1 MLDFQHIIQVND
13 LEDKNLLVIT
23 RSQLWQGLVLRAKN
37 PQKFNDALQCESSE
51 IEGDQFVRRISAG
64 AVEFQESVVITPNLK
79 IETRTMPEIEQV
91 FAESSTLI
99 EEPEPNSLFVRFSY
113 RRDLDESENEV
124 QIAEYLKSAYVQL
137 DRDAVAMIRMLAQ
150 SESLNTSVN

>member
-13 LEDKNLLVIT
+13 LEDKTALVIT
-23 RSQLWQGLVLRAKN
+23 KLQLWQGLVLRARN
-37 PQKFNDALQCESSE
+37 PQKFNTALQCECSS
-51 IEGDQFVRRISAG
+51 IEENQFVRKISAG
-64 AVEFQESVVITPNLK
+64 EANFKEKVVITPHLK
-79 IETRTMPEIEQV
+79 IETSTMPGIEQT

-99 EEPEPNSLFVRFSY
+99 EEPEPNSLFVRFNY
-113 RRDLDESENEV
+113 RRDLEVGENDV

-150 SESLNTSVN
+150 SEALNTFVN